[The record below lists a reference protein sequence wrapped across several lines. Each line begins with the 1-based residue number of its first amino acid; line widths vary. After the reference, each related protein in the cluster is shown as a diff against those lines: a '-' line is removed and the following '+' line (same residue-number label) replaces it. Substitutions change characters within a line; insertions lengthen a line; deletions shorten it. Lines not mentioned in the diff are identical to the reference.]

1 MTRQNNEK
9 MKKINLTLIFFILI
23 GNSLLSQESDYYKI
37 LDELLPKIESKL
49 IKKSNDSFFKST
61 DDVLTRLEFNRYMHV
76 DTAIKQSDWNQIIV
90 PDEQYITEQLKNPN
104 YKWRRRLNANKN
116 IQINRFKGFL
126 LPVRQLIFHNVSVKK
141 TIYTVS
147 KPIFI
152 NKNNEI
158 ALVYYSCYSGSLSG
172 SGNVVLLMKID
183 DDWKQICFDMIWI
196 S

>member
-1 MTRQNNEK
+1 

-49 IKKSNDSFFKST
+49 IKKSNDSFFKSS

-104 YKWRRRLNANKN
+104 YKWRRRLNDNKN
-116 IQINRFKGFL
+116 IKINRFKGFL
-126 LPVRQLIFHNVSVKK
+126 LPVRQLIFYNVSVKK

-158 ALVYYSCYSGSLSG
+158 ALVYYSSYSGSLSG